1 MPRAEKVKT
10 RGPIPGFTILRRRWL
25 RGGRGGDSCLY
36 SESSRRMCC
45 LGIYLRACGFSVGG
59 VKERSMPG
67 DVEATGKRV
76 PSWMVTRRA
85 NNFIRTSPS
94 NMKLAVMND
103 NSELSEKKRERK
115 IQELFASQGIK
126 VTFK

>member
-10 RGPIPGFTILRRRWL
+10 MGPISGFTIPRRRWL
-25 RGGRGGDSCLY
+25 RGGRGNDSSLY
-36 SESSRRMCC
+36 DPKTRKMCC
-45 LGIYLRACGFSVGG
+45 LGIYLRACGFSVAD
-59 VKERSMPG
+59 VKDRSMPG

-76 PSWMVTRRA
+76 PSWMVIRRA

-94 NMKLAVMND
+94 NMKLAVAND
-103 NSELSEKKRERK
+103 NEGLSERKRERK
-115 IQELFASQGIK
+115 IRELFANQGIK